1 MTTCQKAA
9 EVPEQTQIEA
19 SVEMKSYRYYKIGIN
34 EIQLESNEFTI
45 QLDILRGASEI
56 YHSFSELYPKSPEN
70 FIDPATLE
78 TNKDGN
84 FVEQLKSPVVSQSDD
99 MRAVKKTKNIY
110 YQIKVPQEPPN
121 DILYFS
127 VRGLDEQNEFR
138 IYVHNKVVNFSL
150 KLTSSSSFK
159 LLALVFCFLIQWLF
173 F

>member
-19 SVEMKSYRYYKIGIN
+19 TVEMKSYRYYKIAIN
-34 EIQLESNEFTI
+34 EIQLESNKFTI
-45 QLDILRGASEI
+45 QLDILRGASEL
-56 YHSFSELYPKSPEN
+56 YHSFREQYPKSPEN

-84 FVEQLKSPVVSQSDD
+84 FVEKPKD
-99 MRAVKKTKNIY
+99 MRDANKQKNIY
-110 YQIKVPQEPPN
+110 YQIQVPQEPPN
-121 DILYFS
+121 DMLYFS

-138 IYVHNKVVNFSL
+138 IYVHNKTVNFSL

-159 LLALVFCFLIQWLF
+159 LLAHVFCFLVQWQIF
-173 F
+173 

>member
-19 SVEMKSYRYYKIGIN
+19 TVEMKSYRYYKISIN
-34 EIQLESNEFTI
+34 EIQLESNKFTI
-45 QLDILRGASEI
+45 QLDILRGASEL
-56 YHSFSELYPKSPEN
+56 YHSFRDQYPKSPEN
-70 FIDPATLE
+70 FIDPATLD

-84 FVEQLKSPVVSQSDD
+84 FVEQLKSLVVSQSED
-99 MRAVKKTKNIY
+99 MGDAKKPKNIY
-110 YQIKVPQEPPN
+110 YQIQVPQEPPN

-138 IYVHNKVVNFSL
+138 IYVHNKTVNFSL

-159 LLALVFCFLIQWLF
+159 LLALVFYFLVQWQLF
-173 F
+173 